1 VSIILGVGWGML
13 SALLHK
19 HTYLY
24 KHPPLELGM
33 LVSIWL
39 IARLTAVQRCWL
51 LTCFGG
57 LAVHCRF

>member
-1 VSIILGVGWGML
+1 MCFQVVSIILGVGWGML

-33 LVSIWL
+33 LVSGPL
-39 IARLTAVQRCWL
+39 LARLTAIHRWC
-51 LTCFGG
+51 
-57 LAVHCRF
+57 